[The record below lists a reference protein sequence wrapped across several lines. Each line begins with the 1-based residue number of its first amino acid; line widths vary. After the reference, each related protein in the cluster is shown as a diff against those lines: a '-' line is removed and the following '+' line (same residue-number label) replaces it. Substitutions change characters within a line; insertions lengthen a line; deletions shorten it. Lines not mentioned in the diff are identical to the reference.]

1 MGDVKKMMRA
11 TIPENRELSDSGIVL
26 EMMAAA
32 TSWVEEREGQ
42 IGLTPWAAALEEME
56 KREHHA

>member
-1 MGDVKKMMRA
+1 MKKAARA

-26 EMMAAA
+26 EMMATA
-32 TSWVEEREGQ
+32 TSWVEVEEREGQ